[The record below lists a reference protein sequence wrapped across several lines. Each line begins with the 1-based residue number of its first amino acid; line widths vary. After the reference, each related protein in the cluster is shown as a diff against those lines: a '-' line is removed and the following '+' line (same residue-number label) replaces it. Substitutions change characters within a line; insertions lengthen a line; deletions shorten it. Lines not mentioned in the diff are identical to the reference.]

1 MAEGERRSPGR
12 AYIGGVKFL
21 LVVIIFAAVVYFL
34 VRLAQ
39 RGLPWGGSGG
49 NGSGGQPRGPRRP
62 RPSTPP
68 RVQGPDDDPDFLR
81 EIDRKRRLQRDDGD
95 SAT

>member
-1 MAEGERRSPGR
+1 M
-12 AYIGGVKFL
+12 
-21 LVVIIFAAVVYFL
+21 VIIFAAVVYFL
-34 VRLAQ
+34 VRMAQ
-39 RGLPWGGSGG
+39 ERGLPSGGSGG
-49 NGSGGQPRGPRRP
+49 NGSGGRPAGPRRP

-95 SAT
+95 AAT